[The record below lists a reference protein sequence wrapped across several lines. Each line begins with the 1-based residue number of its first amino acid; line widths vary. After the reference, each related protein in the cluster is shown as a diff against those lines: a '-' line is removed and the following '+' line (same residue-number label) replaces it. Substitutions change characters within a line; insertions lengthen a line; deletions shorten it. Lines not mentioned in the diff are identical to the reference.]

1 MTKRERGWKSLSLDR
16 KKNRTMLLPL
26 KTPFLTRLYRYV
38 EKGAYLV
45 TYGPF
50 LGLTLLAQRLPV
62 RVAYSI
68 ASLVGDLLFLFWHR
82 GRANTIDNMRHVL
95 GREATDREVRQT
107 ARRSFRNYMKLLVD
121 FVRLPRTSDKEVESR
136 IRGKGWEHL
145 DLALRGGK
153 GALLVGTHLGSWD
166 LAGLALAARGHELYV
181 VAERQK
187 PLWLDRIARDWREA
201 RGIHLIFMEQTLK
214 PLFRALAANQLVGI
228 VVDRP
233 LSEGEGVTVEFFGQM
248 IPWASGPAA
257 LALRTGAQIITG
269 YLVRTLDGHFRGE
282 IFPPLE
288 FQPSGDRFED
298 RRRLSQK
305 IVTLQEELIR
315 HYPDQWYMFRR
326 MWPSSRGG

>member
-1 MTKRERGWKSLSLDR
+1 
-16 KKNRTMLLPL
+16 MLLAL
-26 KTPFLTRLYRYV
+26 KVPFLTRVYRCV

-45 TYGPF
+45 TYGLF
-50 LGLTLLAQRLPV
+50 LGLVFLAQRLPLK
-62 RVAYSI
+62 VAYGI
-68 ASLVGDLLFLFWHR
+68 ASLVGDLLFLLWRR

-95 GREATDREVRQT
+95 GPEARDLEVRLT
-107 ARRSFRNYMKLLVD
+107 AQRSFRNYMKVLVD
-121 FVRLPRTSDKEVESR
+121 FVRLPRISDKEVER
-136 IRGKGWEHL
+136 RVQGKGWEHL

-153 GALLVGTHLGSWD
+153 GALLVGSHLGSWD

-187 PLWLDRIARDWREA
+187 PPWLNRIARDWREA
-201 RGIHLIFMEQTLK
+201 TGIRLIFMEQTLK
-214 PLFRALAANQLVGI
+214 PLFRALARNQLVGV

-233 LSEGEGVTVEFFGQM
+233 LPEGKGVTVEFFGQM
-248 IPWASGPAA
+248 ISWPLGPAA

-269 YLVRTLDGHFRGE
+269 YLVRTLDGHFKGE

-315 HYPDQWYMFRR
+315 RYPDQWYMFRR
-326 MWPSSRGG
+326 MWPSSRRG